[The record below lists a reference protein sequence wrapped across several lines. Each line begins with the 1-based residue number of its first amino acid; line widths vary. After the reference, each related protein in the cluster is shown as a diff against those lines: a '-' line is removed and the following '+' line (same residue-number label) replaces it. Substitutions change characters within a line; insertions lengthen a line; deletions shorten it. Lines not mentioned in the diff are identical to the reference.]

1 MDDKNT
7 MQELLSAEKNA
18 CDLYLHGSIES
29 GTQNV
34 NQAFTMALQDSL
46 TLQGDLYKKMADKGW
61 YTTQQAPQQ
70 QMQQVKQKYSSQS
83 QSQSQSQG

>member
-1 MDDKNT
+1 MDDRNT
-7 MQELLSAEKNA
+7 MQDLLTTEKNA

-34 NQAFTMALQDSL
+34 NQAFTRALQDSL
-46 TLQGDLYKKMADKGW
+46 TMQGDIYKKMSDKGW

-70 QMQQVKQKYSSQS
+70 QMQQIKQKFSCSQ
-83 QSQSQSQG
+83 QQ